1 MKHEYLQMAR
11 LIVRSKLNGINIIKA
26 INKSLNK
33 SGLLKWTREEVDY
46 MDRTRKLM
54 AMFKGY
60 TRRMTLQESMYQGT
74 KEKRTVWVDM

>member
-1 MKHEYLQMAR
+1 MAR

-26 INKSLNK
+26 INKSLNNFLLK
-33 SGLLKWTREEVDY
+33 YGSGLLKWTREEVDY

-60 TRRMTLQESMYQGT
+60 TSRMTLQESMYQGT